1 MTKIVETIY
10 NCETGEVTEI
20 LSTPEYEA
28 KMAEEIK
35 KQQKFQAEI
44 EKQEA
49 IIAANKQAVLKK
61 LGITEEQAR
70 LLLS

>member
-1 MTKIVETIY
+1 MSEVVETIY

-28 KMAEEIK
+28 QRLIAIQKEEEL
-35 KQQKFQAEI
+35 QQAILEQ
-44 EKQEA
+44 QQ
-49 IIAANKQAVLKK
+49 IIATNKQAVLDQ

>member
-1 MTKIVETIY
+1 MSEIVETIY
-10 NCETGEVTEI
+10 NCETGEVTEV

-28 KMAEEIK
+28 
-35 KQQKFQAEI
+35 QR
-44 EKQEA
+44 
-49 IIAANKQAVLKK
+49 IIAIQREEELQQAILEEEQARATNKQAVLNQ